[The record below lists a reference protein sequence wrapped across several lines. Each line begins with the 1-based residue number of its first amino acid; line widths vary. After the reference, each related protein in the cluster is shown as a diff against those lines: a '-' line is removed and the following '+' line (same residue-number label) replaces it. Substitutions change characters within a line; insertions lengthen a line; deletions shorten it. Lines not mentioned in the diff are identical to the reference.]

1 MLEPSIPSRVE
12 REETLNTPLW
22 GGLADTDVQRDLFH
36 RGSKHSSS
44 SSSRGECQHSRP
56 GRSGE
61 GRKEPKAY
69 HLRTHRQPRRSTPTA
84 MPHHQELATAAA
96 AAVGGWVGGTK
107 EMGGNQR
114 NGVIMLHRDTS
125 TPEPGV
131 RSLEPGGRYL
141 ATPAAAVLW
150 LRLEG

>member
-1 MLEPSIPSRVE
+1 
-12 REETLNTPLW
+12 
-22 GGLADTDVQRDLFH
+22 
-36 RGSKHSSS
+36 
-44 SSSRGECQHSRP
+44 
-56 GRSGE
+56 
-61 GRKEPKAY
+61 
-69 HLRTHRQPRRSTPTA
+69 
-84 MPHHQELATAAA
+84 MPHHQQELATAAAAA
-96 AAVGGWVGGTK
+96 AAVGGWVGSWGD
-107 EMGGNQR
+107 ERGGGNQR

>member
-1 MLEPSIPSRVE
+1 MDELCDFPGIYNYNVSNGFTVIWFLASLDCPLVTNSFSYQTASQISISSCALLEPSLPSCVE

-44 SSSRGECQHSRP
+44 SRGECQHSGP

-69 HLRTHRQPRRSTPTA
+69 HLRTHRQPRRSTPTT
-84 MPHHQELATAAA
+84 PCPT
-96 AAVGGWVGGTK
+96 TK
-107 EMGGNQR
+107 
-114 NGVIMLHRDTS
+114 S
-125 TPEPGV
+125 
-131 RSLEPGGRYL
+131 
-141 ATPAAAVLW
+141 
-150 LRLEG
+150 